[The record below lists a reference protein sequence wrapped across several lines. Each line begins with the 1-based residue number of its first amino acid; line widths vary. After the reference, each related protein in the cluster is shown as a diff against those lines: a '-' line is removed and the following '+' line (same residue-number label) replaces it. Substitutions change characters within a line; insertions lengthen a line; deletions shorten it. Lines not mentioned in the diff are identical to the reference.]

1 MITPEQLATGSETAE
16 QTALFAWCALNRAQ
30 YPALKWLFHV
40 NNGDRSPSKAG
51 IIRGGRAKAMGVK
64 RGVPDICLPV
74 GRWHHNHG
82 VPEWSAQSR
91 VLYHAGL
98 FIELKVKTGIV
109 SDEQKEWLNHLNE
122 SGYCAKVCWSW
133 QEARDLLIWYLS

>member
-16 QTALFAWCALNRAQ
+16 QTALFAWCALNREQ

-40 NNGDRSPSKAG
+40 NNGDRSPGKAG

-74 GRWHHNHG
+74 PKRPMTNGRDPMHSPSYN
-82 VPEWSAQSR
+82 
-91 VLYHAGL
+91 GL
-98 FIELKVKTGIV
+98 FIELKVKTGTV
-109 SDEQKEWLNHLNE
+109 STEQKEWLNHLNE

-133 QEARDLLIWYLS
+133 QEARDLLIWYIS